1 MEGGSTPGDPRPP
14 GPEDLLSLV
23 FARPREAVD
32 AARALLAAP
41 GPPYVASVAHQVI
54 GIWERDFGDL
64 TVALGHLRRARALA
78 RRSGSPDRE
87 ADALA
92 ALGVAVVHAGH
103 TGRGL
108 AHLNAG
114 VTRGGG
120 LTSARVRFR
129 RARILW
135 VLGRHREA
143 LDDLRPA
150 IPVLREAGDTI
161 WTARALTLRGLIHL
175 SSGSTE
181 HADLDFAAAEQLWE
195 RTDQDHDRGV
205 AVWNRGVAAF
215 LSGDLPAA
223 LRHYDEAARRF
234 DALGTPGYG
243 LILDRCF
250 ALLAAGLAEEAQH
263 EADRAAALLERTRGQ
278 STTRAELLLVAARAA
293 MAAHDPAA
301 ASARALLAS
310 RLFVSQRRDW
320 WEAHARLV
328 LCQARHAAGRPRG
341 REVRDAAAL
350 AVRLRELGSPEAV
363 QASLLA
369 GRLALALGWAE
380 DAARHLAEAA
390 GGRHRGPAQARVAG
404 WLAHALRADAAGHR
418 PAVFAACRRGLDVL
432 DEHRLTLGAAELRAR
447 ATAQGAELAALA
459 QRAALASGDPRR
471 LLAWSERWRATALAV
486 PPTRPPDDPG
496 LLRDT
501 AAYRDVTGRVE
512 AARSTGRPA
521 PVLEREQRR
530 LERAIRARTLRARG
544 SGARASRPFDP
555 RALLDRLGD
564 RRLVEITDVGGVAH
578 VLVCGG
584 GRVRAFRAGRTAD
597 AAAEI
602 DHLRAGLRRLAY
614 RAAAGF
620 AAERLAV
627 VEAGARRL
635 QETLLGPAARH
646 LGPGPVVI
654 VPPGRLHGV
663 PWPALPALRDRVVG
677 VSPSAGAWLRAG
689 DVAPP
694 PGAGAAGVP
703 PAGGAGVVL
712 VRGPGLAGGGAE
724 VPALAARYGGA
735 AVLGD
740 GAATVTAV
748 LKAIDGSLLA
758 HIAAHG
764 TFRADSPMFSAL
776 RMDDGRLTV
785 HDLERLGRAP
795 YRIVLSACDSGWLE
809 PVGADEL
816 LGLAA
821 ALLPLGTAGIAAS
834 LVPVDDEAA
843 AALSVALH
851 DGLRAGL
858 GTAEALRDARRALP
872 GDPLHRATGWSFTA
886 IGAA

>member
-1 MEGGSTPGDPRPP
+1 MEGGSAPGDPGPP

-23 FARPREAVD
+23 FARPEEAV
-32 AARALLAAP
+32 AGARALLGAAP
-41 GPPYVASVAHQVI
+41 APHTASVAHQVI

-78 RRSGSPDRE
+78 RRSGSADRE

-108 AHLNAG
+108 AYLNAG
-114 VTRGGG
+114 VTRGSG

-150 IPVLREAGDTI
+150 IPVLREADDTI
-161 WTARALTLRGLIHL
+161 WTARALTLRGLLHL
-175 SSGSTE
+175 ASGATE
-181 HADLDFAAAEQLWE
+181 QADLDFAAAEHLWE
-195 RTDQDHDRGV
+195 RTDQDHDRAV

-215 LSGDLPAA
+215 LAGDLPAA
-223 LRHYDEAARRF
+223 LRHYDDAARRF
-234 DALGTPGYG
+234 ETLGTPGYG
-243 LILDRCF
+243 LTLDRCF
-250 ALLAAGLAEEAQH
+250 ALLAAGLAEEARH
-263 EADRAAALLERTRGQ
+263 EADRAAALLEHTRGQ
-278 STTRAELLLVAARAA
+278 STTKAELILVAARAA
-293 MAAHDPAA
+293 TAARDPQA
-301 ASARALLAS
+301 ASARALIAI
-310 RLFVSQRRDW
+310 RLFVSQRRGW

-328 LCQARHAAGRPRG
+328 LHQARHAAGRTSG
-341 REVRDAAAL
+341 RQVRDVAEL
-350 AVRLRELGSPEAV
+350 AVRLRDLGSPEAV

-369 GRLALALGWAE
+369 GRVALAFGWAE
-380 DAARHLAEAA
+380 DADKHLAEAA
-390 GGRHRGPAQARVAG
+390 RGRLRGPAQARVAG
-404 WLAHALRADAAGHR
+404 WLAHALRAQATGRRA
-418 PAVFAACRRGLDVL
+418 AVFAACRRGLDVL

-459 QRAALASGDPRR
+459 QEAALASGDPRR
-471 LLAWSERWRATALAV
+471 LLVWSERWRATALAV
-486 PPTRPPDDPG
+486 PPVRPPDDPA

-501 AAYRDVTGRVE
+501 AAYREVTGRLE
-512 AARSTGRPA
+512 TARSTGRPA
-521 PVLEREQRR
+521 PALEREHRR

-544 SGARASRPFDP
+544 PGTGESLRFDP

-564 RRLVEITDVGGVAH
+564 RRLVEITDVGGVAR
-578 VLVCGG
+578 VLVCGAG
-584 GRVRAFRAGRTAD
+584 KVRVFTAGRTAGL
-597 AAAEI
+597 AAEVG
-602 DHLRAGLRRLAY
+602 HLRAGLRRLAY
-614 RAAAGF
+614 RTAAGF

-627 VEAGARRL
+627 VEAGTRLL
-635 QETLLGPAARH
+635 QETLLGPAVRH
-646 LGPGPVVI
+646 LGTGPLLI

-663 PWPALPALRDRVVG
+663 PWAALPALRDRVVG

-689 DVAPP
+689 DV
-694 PGAGAAGVP
+694 VP
-703 PAGGAGVVL
+703 PDAADGAGVVL

-724 VPALAARYGGA
+724 VPSLAARYGGA
-735 AVLGD
+735 SVLGD
-740 GAATVTAV
+740 GAATVAAV

-872 GDPLHRATGWSFTA
+872 DDPPHRAAAWSFTA